1 MIVDSA
7 HYKDGVRQHEEALT
21 PERAGEL
28 RRSAGAGEFVWIG
41 IHEPGSGDLE
51 QLQNLFGLHE
61 LAVEDAQQAH
71 QRPKIEDYGEEVFLV
86 LKTAHY
92 HEDQEEVHFGEIHGF
107 AGPGYVITVRHGP
120 GSELATARQ
129 RLEARPDL
137 VKLGA
142 SSAIWAILDKVV
154 DDYIPVVDAMED
166 DIEEVE
172 KDVFDDDIPAPTR
185 RIYHLKREVIE
196 FHRAVWPLLNP
207 LETLEQGGFER
218 VPEELRSFFRDV
230 ADHARRVDEQVQ
242 SQRELLTSVL
252 QANLSLVSVNQNE
265 VVKKISAVFG
275 IIALPTFIAS
285 VYGMNFD
292 NMPELHWHYGNPR
305 VIGVMALWLGVT
317 VAFFRRIAWFYP
329 EFDAAASRARRR
341 RSGLRAS
348 PGRRAHP
355 GGDRL
360 LPADAHALAR
370 GPARP
375 RLEDRLLR
383 LRAGADRDRVHLA
396 ARTPGRPARPGAH
409 GPAPADGRPG
419 PAADRVRTDR
429 AVAPASPS
437 QPVARLAA
445 PSRTPARRPA
455 ALGRR
460 SVHLARPG

>member
-1 MIVDSA
+1 MIVDSS

-28 RRSAGAGEFVWIG
+28 RRSAGTGEFVWIG

-71 QRPKIEDYGEEVFLV
+71 QRPKIEDYGEDVFLV

-92 HEDQEEVHFGEIHGF
+92 HEDQEEVHFGEIHVF

-265 VVKKISAVFG
+265 VVKKISAIFG

-292 NMPELHWHYGNPR
+292 NMPELHWQYGYPL
-305 VIGVMALWLGVT
+305 VIGVMALCVVAT
-317 VAFFRRIAWFYP
+317 VVFFRRIDW
-329 EFDAAASRARRR
+329 
-341 RSGLRAS
+341 L
-348 PGRRAHP
+348 
-355 GGDRL
+355 
-360 LPADAHALAR
+360 
-370 GPARP
+370 
-375 RLEDRLLR
+375 
-383 LRAGADRDRVHLA
+383 
-396 ARTPGRPARPGAH
+396 
-409 GPAPADGRPG
+409 
-419 PAADRVRTDR
+419 
-429 AVAPASPS
+429 
-437 QPVARLAA
+437 
-445 PSRTPARRPA
+445 
-455 ALGRR
+455 
-460 SVHLARPG
+460 